1 MWVESLILLNQY
13 TDESQPSGAQWL
25 FCDLTPLNKS
35 FLNGLM
41 IQDWINLLN
50 TNRRSLNRKKYILVF
65 VWNQARRDHTE
76 NTKLTT
82 FIEKI
87 HALLPS
93 TLY

>member
-25 FCDLTPLNKS
+25 LCDFTPLNKS

-50 TNRRSLNRKKYILVF
+50 MNRRMLEQCRSRLSVHPYRRMHLKISLSHQI
-65 VWNQARRDHTE
+65 
-76 NTKLTT
+76 
-82 FIEKI
+82 KI
-87 HALLPS
+87 HGS
-93 TLY
+93 Q